1 MSPHDLVQSRDL
13 PTTIPDSAEI
23 LARYQKLRA
32 AGRNLN
38 DKLVKRLS
46 KDMLHEG
53 AKKLGILR
61 RGVLVFN
68 SEEESN
74 VLMDYCIY
82 DVRRNGRNAVEQ
94 YLIDSP
100 PDPDSEEMVCLR
112 AKQHAIY
119 SVFVVETVHRGI
131 GVTVRDLLSN
141 QTPLVVDVGFGS
153 TAQPKVAI
161 ASRLLFQ
168 EEFAMTSGAALPFG
182 MLSEDQRHE
191 FAATLS
197 QVLAPAE
204 DGIVDPAPMI
214 RACLSGGSSAHI
226 VHQEPTGKAIGQGP
240 AIATR
245 SSSKVGRNE
254 PCPCGSGKKFKHC
267 CLDE

>member
-1 MSPHDLVQSRDL
+1 M
-13 PTTIPDSAEI
+13 
-23 LARYQKLRA
+23 RA

-46 KDMLHEG
+46 KDVLHEG

-61 RGVLVFN
+61 RGVFVFN
-68 SEEESN
+68 SEEESS

-94 YLIDSP
+94 YLIDVPS
-100 PDPDSEEMVCLR
+100 DPNSQEMVCLR
-112 AKQHAIY
+112 AMQHAIY

-153 TAQPKVAI
+153 TAQPNVAI
-161 ASRLLFQ
+161 ACRLLYQNGFT
-168 EEFAMTSGAALPFG
+168 MTNGAALPIG
-182 MLSEDQRHE
+182 MLLEDQRPA
-191 FAATLS
+191 FAAKLS
-197 QVLAPAE
+197 QVLAPDE
-204 DGIVDPAPMI
+204 DGILDPAPLI
-214 RACLSGGSSAHI
+214 HACLANDNSSHI
-226 VHQEPTGKAIGQGP
+226 EYQEPTGQSIRKGP
-240 AIATR
+240 PIVTC
-245 SSSKVGRNE
+245 SSRKVGRND

-267 CLDE
+267 CLNE